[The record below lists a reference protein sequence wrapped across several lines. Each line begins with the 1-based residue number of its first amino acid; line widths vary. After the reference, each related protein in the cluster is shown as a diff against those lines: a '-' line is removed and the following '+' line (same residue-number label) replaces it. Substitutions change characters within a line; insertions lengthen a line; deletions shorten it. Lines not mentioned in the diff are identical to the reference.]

1 MSDPDVRKQIEELR
15 QQINYHNYLYHTLDS
30 PIISDYEF
38 DQLMNKLKEL
48 EAAYPELITPDSP
61 TKRTGGAPLDKF
73 RKVQHPVPVLSLANG
88 FGRQDILD
96 WYERILKIDPA
107 VANADYVLEPKLDG
121 LTVVLHYENGLFV
134 LGATRG
140 DGFVGEDITEN
151 LKTIPSIPLRIPIRG
166 DIKPPEQ
173 LVVRGEAIIFKKDF
187 ERLNAELAQRGE
199 KTYLNPRNTA
209 AGSLRQLDPKITA
222 QRPLKIYLYQ
232 ILISSD
238 TPPATQRETLE
249 YLEALG
255 FPVNPLR
262 WYAKTIEEAINI
274 CEQQATARLE
284 WPYDAD
290 GVVIKINDLAL
301 AQRLGY
307 VGKDPRGAIA
317 FKYPGTEVETT
328 LLDIQVNV
336 GRTGVLTPLAIL
348 KPVNIGGVIVKQAT
362 LHNFDFIR
370 EKDIRI
376 GDQVLVKRAGEVIPY
391 ILGPLPEKRTGNEK
405 PFQMPTSCP
414 SCGSKI
420 QKEPGEVAY
429 YCVNSSCPAQLA
441 RNIENFASRGA
452 MDING
457 LGPQIIAQLI
467 DAGLIHSAADLYTLK
482 KEDLLKL
489 EKFGEKKAEN
499 LLQAIQ
505 ASKQQPLERLIIGL
519 GIHGVGE
526 VAARKLASTFHSL
539 DNLSQADASQLETL
553 EGIGPNIAQSIVGW
567 FQQPHNRELLEKL
580 KQNGVWPVEA
590 EESEQLKSKPLAGLT
605 FVITGTLPTLTR
617 EEATRM
623 IEENGGKVT
632 DSVSRKTSYL
642 VLGAEPGSKYIK
654 AVELGVPILDEN
666 QLKELIYKQSA
677 G

>member
-1 MSDPDVRKQIEELR
+1 MSEQDVRKQIEELR

-30 PIISDYEF
+30 PIISDFEF
-38 DQLMNKLKEL
+38 DQLMTKLKQL
-48 EAAYPELITPDSP
+48 EATHPELITPDSP
-61 TKRTGGAPLDKF
+61 TQRTGGQPLEKF

-88 FGRQDILD
+88 FGRQDVLD
-96 WYERILKIDPA
+96 WYDRILKIDPT
-107 VANADYVLEPKLDG
+107 VARADYVLEPKLDG
-121 LTVVLHYENGLFV
+121 LTVVLHYEKGLFV

-140 DGFVGEDITEN
+140 DGLVGEDVTEN
-151 LKTIPSIPLRIPIRG
+151 LKTIPSIPLRIPIKG
-166 DIKPPEQ
+166 DLTPPER

-187 ERLNAELAQRGE
+187 ERLNAELEQRGE

-209 AGSLRQLDPKITA
+209 AGSLRQLDPSITA
-222 QRPLKIYLYQ
+222 KRPLKVYLYQ

-238 TPPATQRETLE
+238 TPPTTQRATLE
-249 YLEALG
+249 YMESLG

-262 WYAKTIEEAINI
+262 WYAKTIEEAITI
-274 CEQQATARLE
+274 CEQQATARHE
-284 WPYDAD
+284 WPYEAD
-290 GVVIKINDLAL
+290 GVVIKINDLNL
-301 AQRLGY
+301 AQRLGF

-348 KPVNIGGVIVKQAT
+348 KPVSIGGVIVKQAT

-370 EKDIRI
+370 DKDIRI

-391 ILGPLPEKRTGNEK
+391 ILGPLPEKRTGKEK
-405 PFQMPTSCP
+405 PYQVPTKCP

-420 QKEPGEVAY
+420 EKMPDEVAY

-441 RNIENFASRGA
+441 RNIENFASRTA

-457 LGPQIIAQLI
+457 LGSQIIAQLI

-482 KEDLLKL
+482 KEQLLKL
-489 EKFGEKKAEN
+489 EKFGDKKADN
-499 LLQAIQ
+499 LLQAIE

-526 VAARKLASTFHSL
+526 VAARKLARTFHSL
-539 DNLSQADASQLETL
+539 DKLSQADTSQLEML

-580 KQNGVWPVEA
+580 KQNGVWPVEEEIA
-590 EESEQLKSKPLAGLT
+590 ENVANKPLTGLT

-617 EEATRM
+617 EEATRL

-666 QLKELIYKQSA
+666 QLKGLIEKRRA
-677 G
+677 N

>member
-1 MSDPDVRKQIEELR
+1 MSDPDIRKQIEELR

-48 EAAYPELITPDSP
+48 EAAHPELITPDSP
-61 TKRTGGAPLDKF
+61 TQRTGGAPLDKF

-151 LKTIPSIPLRIPIRG
+151 LKTIPSIPLRVPIRG

-262 WYAKTIEEAINI
+262 WYAKNIEEAINI
-274 CEQQATARLE
+274 CEQQATARHE

-539 DNLSQADASQLETL
+539 DNLSQADVSQLEQL
-553 EGIGPNIAQSIVGW
+553 DGIGPNIAQSIVGW

-617 EEATRM
+617 EEATRL

-666 QLKELIYKQSA
+666 QLKELINKQGA

>member
-1 MSDPDVRKQIEELR
+1 MSDPDIRKQIEELR

-48 EAAYPELITPDSP
+48 EAAHPELITPDSP
-61 TKRTGGAPLDKF
+61 TQRTGGAPLDKF

-151 LKTIPSIPLRIPIRG
+151 LKTIPSIPLRVPIRG

-262 WYAKTIEEAINI
+262 WYAKNIEEAINI
-274 CEQQATARLE
+274 CEQQATARHE

-539 DNLSQADASQLETL
+539 DNLSQADVSQLEQL

-590 EESEQLKSKPLAGLT
+590 EESEQLKRKPLAGLT

-617 EEATRM
+617 EEATRL

-666 QLKELIYKQSA
+666 QLKELIKKQGA

>member
-48 EAAYPELITPDSP
+48 EAAHPELITPDSP
-61 TKRTGGAPLDKF
+61 TQRTGGAPLDKF

-151 LKTIPSIPLRIPIRG
+151 LKTIPSIPLRVPIRG

-209 AGSLRQLDPKITA
+209 AGSLRQLDPKITT

-249 YLEALG
+249 YLESLG

-274 CEQQATARLE
+274 CEQQATARHN

-505 ASKQQPLERLIIGL
+505 ASKQQSLERLIIGL

-539 DNLSQADASQLETL
+539 DNLSQADVSQLEQL
-553 EGIGPNIAQSIVGW
+553 DGIGPNIAQSIVWW

-590 EESEQLKSKPLAGLT
+590 EESEQLKRKPLAGLT

-617 EEATRM
+617 EEATRL

-666 QLKELIYKQSA
+666 QLKELVKKQGA

>member
-48 EAAYPELITPDSP
+48 EAAHPELITPDSP
-61 TKRTGGAPLDKF
+61 TQRTGGAPLDKF
-73 RKVQHPVPVLSLANG
+73 RKVRHPVPVLSLANG

-140 DGFVGEDITEN
+140 DGFVGEDVTEN
-151 LKTIPSIPLRIPIRG
+151 LRTIPSVPLRIPIKG
-166 DIKPPEQ
+166 DIVPPER

-262 WYAKTIEEAINI
+262 WYAKNIEEAINI
-274 CEQQATARLE
+274 CEQQATARHD

-301 AQRLGY
+301 AQHLGY

-539 DNLSQADASQLETL
+539 DNLSQADVSQLERL
-553 EGIGPNIAQSIVGW
+553 DGIGPNIAQSIVGW

-617 EEATRM
+617 EEATRL

-666 QLKELIYKQSA
+666 QLKELVKKQGA

>member
-1 MSDPDVRKQIEELR
+1 MF
-15 QQINYHNYLYHTLDS
+15 T
-30 PIISDYEF
+30 
-38 DQLMNKLKEL
+38 
-48 EAAYPELITPDSP
+48 
-61 TKRTGGAPLDKF
+61 
-73 RKVQHPVPVLSLANG
+73 
-88 FGRQDILD
+88 
-96 WYERILKIDPA
+96 
-107 VANADYVLEPKLDG
+107 
-121 LTVVLHYENGLFV
+121 

-140 DGFVGEDITEN
+140 DGLVGEDVTEN
-151 LKTIPSIPLRIPIRG
+151 LKTIPSVPLRIPIKG
-166 DIKPPEQ
+166 DIVPPER

-274 CEQQATARLE
+274 CEQQATARHE

-290 GVVIKINDLAL
+290 GIVIKINNLAL

-405 PFQMPTSCP
+405 PFQMPTHCP

-441 RNIENFASRGA
+441 RNIENFASRSA
-452 MDING
+452 MDITG

-499 LLQAIQ
+499 LLQAIE

-539 DNLSQADASQLETL
+539 DNLSQADVSQLEQL
-553 EGIGPNIAQSIVGW
+553 DGIGPNIAQSIVGW
-567 FQQPHNRELLEKL
+567 FQQPQNRELLEKL

-590 EESEQLKSKPLAGLT
+590 EESEQLKRKPLAGLT

-617 EEATRM
+617 EEATRL

-632 DSVSRKTSYL
+632 NSVSRKTSYL
-642 VLGAEPGSKYIK
+642 ILGAEPGSKYIK

-666 QLKELIYKQSA
+666 QLKKLLEANQVGDK
-677 G
+677 

>member
-48 EAAYPELITPDSP
+48 EAAHPELITPDSP
-61 TKRTGGAPLDKF
+61 TQRTGGAPLDKF

-151 LKTIPSIPLRIPIRG
+151 LKTIPSIPLRVPIRG

-209 AGSLRQLDPKITA
+209 AGSLRQLDPKITT

-249 YLEALG
+249 HLEALG

-262 WYAKTIEEAINI
+262 WYAKTIEEAISI
-274 CEQQATARLE
+274 CEQQATARHN

-505 ASKQQPLERLIIGL
+505 ASKQQSLERLIIGL

-539 DNLSQADASQLETL
+539 DNLSQADVSQLEQL

-590 EESEQLKSKPLAGLT
+590 EESEHLKRKPLAGLT

-617 EEATRM
+617 EEATRL

-666 QLKELIYKQSA
+666 QLKELVKKQGA